1 MNMQMNTI
9 QEINA
14 RLFFSSGDARPAAQE
29 RPWQYVQMEYDRM
42 GLPAPSAVPRLDTIE
57 DAEIWLCLDERYNRG
72 LRMRE
77 SALAV

>member
-14 RLFFSSGDARPAAQE
+14 RLFFSSGDVRPSAQE

-42 GLPAPSAVPRLDTIE
+42 GLPAPSAVPQLNTVE